1 MTDPRVEALRQ
12 WGVGARRPTPAQ
24 IAQMDRMMRDLESI
38 PDSTYSDLEAAAT
51 EIAPDPEMVRPY
63 YGRRPGTRAR
73 MDGTPAMPGA
83 EFASPEEAAEY
94 TLMGTDPV
102 TGARTP
108 SPHAQYMK
116 DQINLEQVATPDGPA
131 FMASGADVAPMSPDG
146 TVNPDFLRRQQMLA
160 PNPRLGG
167 APSWEP
173 DSSMMTPGGENV
185 EVMVPTQA
193 NRDRLAAHNT
203 LRQETDHIRRM
214 QAYGRQANPDARPE
228 DLLEAAGEVPAT
240 QAERHAAQMRARAMA
255 RGAAEARRRELAM
268 AQHAPEIR
276 NLIRLQQR
284 NPELYDQMV
293 AENARPRNIQQRWNP
308 RTGQFEVSSEVAY
321 QPPEPPQDGRALMA
335 MIQREMAAKLE
346 ADKTNEQ
353 KINVRARALV
363 LANPSMGGVLRGLT
377 REEARQRLIREKLAD
392 VAVIDEVLNEIYGPS
407 AEPSPSPAAATPYS
421 ADPTRTLPS
430 MPGPDG
436 RGTGMPYQY
445 RY

>member
-1 MTDPRVEALRQ
+1 MTDPRIEAMYRA
-12 WGVGARRPTPAQ
+12 GVGARRPTPAQ

-51 EIAPDPEMVRPY
+51 EIVPDPEMVRPY

-94 TLMGTDPV
+94 TLMGTDPE
-102 TGARTP
+102 TGERTP
-108 SPHAQYMK
+108 SPYAQHMK
-116 DQINLEQVATPDGPA
+116 DEIGLEQVATVDGPA
-131 FMASGADVAPMSPDG
+131 FQMGTSSDPDTPDG
-146 TVNPDFLRRQQMLA
+146 LANPIYLRQQQMLA
-160 PNPRLGG
+160 SGMWQPQMRQGPAGN
-167 APSWEP
+167 
-173 DSSMMTPGGENV
+173 NV

-193 NRDRLAAHNT
+193 NR
-203 LRQETDHIRRM
+203 QRM
-214 QAYGRQANPDARPE
+214 QEFQDEQRMQRAMRRTGRTRE
-228 DLLEAAGEVPAT
+228 ELEAAAAGGDLAT
-240 QAERHAAQMRARAMA
+240 SLRRQEADARIANLNARKARMVAEREFAGGSHNITPDNAAA
-255 RGAAEARRRELAM
+255 
-268 AQHAPEIR
+268 IR
-276 NLIRLQQR
+276 QLVGLQKS

-293 AENARPRNIQQRWNP
+293 AENARPRNVQQRWNP
-308 RTGQFEVSSEVAY
+308 RTGQFEFSSEVAF
-321 QPPEPPQDGRALMA
+321 QPPEPPQDGRTLMA

-346 ADKTNEQ
+346 ADKLNEQ

-392 VAVIDEVLNEIYGPS
+392 VAVIDAVLNEIYGPS
-407 AEPSPSPAAATPYS
+407 AEASPSPAEATPYS